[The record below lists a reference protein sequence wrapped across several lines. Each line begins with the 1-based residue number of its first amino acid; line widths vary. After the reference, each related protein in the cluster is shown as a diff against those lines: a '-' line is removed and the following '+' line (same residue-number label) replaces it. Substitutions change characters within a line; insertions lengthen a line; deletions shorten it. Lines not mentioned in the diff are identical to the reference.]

1 MSCRKKSVSVGTRQ
15 IPYLRLP
22 IFKPVT
28 PRGENSRKR
37 TSTLRREE
45 SKLLEDRK
53 LVSIRA
59 VEQNILRRKF
69 ELLKASICEVDIRV
83 RVPVDGVEGQDVSK
97 SHESLSVVCLAK

>member
-1 MSCRKKSVSVGTRQ
+1 M
-15 IPYLRLP
+15 
-22 IFKPVT
+22 

-37 TSTLRREE
+37 TSTLRQEE

-69 ELLKASICEVDIRV
+69 ELLKASTCEVDIRV
-83 RVPVDGVEGQDVSK
+83 RVPVDSAEGQDVSK
-97 SHESLSVVCLAK
+97 SHESLSRQIGLRLGAFGPVVR